1 MDPSARKAQGLS
13 VRVVVRVRPI
23 TSTDASHACT
33 CLSVDPDR
41 QHVSL
46 SPPEAGRAGHK
57 YSFDAALTDAATQE
71 EVYEAAGVQQLVQA
85 AAQGAPGVC
94 RGTGKNSTKSPGNP
108 SNNFF
113 VGIGWLQGRVLCS
126 CAGHCRQRGALQPR

>member
-1 MDPSARKAQGLS
+1 MASPSAPKGSMDPSARKAQGLS

-71 EVYEAAGVQQLVQA
+71 EVYEAAGVQQLVLA
-85 AAQGAPGVC
+85 AAQGAPGGVQESWK
-94 RGTGKNSTKSPGNP
+94 RFN
-108 SNNFF
+108 
-113 VGIGWLQGRVLCS
+113 R
-126 CAGHCRQRGALQPR
+126 

>member
-1 MDPSARKAQGLS
+1 MSSPTTLKGPAHSSMDPSAKKPQGLS

-23 TSTDASHACT
+23 TGTDTSRSCT

-46 SPPEAGRAGHK
+46 SPPDGARAGHK

-85 AAQGAPGVC
+85 AAQGALGPRAGRRAQQGRSCCDAVC
-94 RGTGKNSTKSPGNP
+94 RQHG
-108 SNNFF
+108 
-113 VGIGWLQGRVLCS
+113 VR
-126 CAGHCRQRGALQPR
+126 

>member
-23 TSTDASHACT
+23 TSTDASHDCT
-33 CLSVDPDR
+33 CLSVDPNG

-85 AAQGAPGVC
+85 AAQGAPDGVQ
-94 RGTGKNSTKSPGNP
+94 GPGKDSTGSPGHP
-108 SNNFF
+108 SNAFL
-113 VGIGWLQGRVLCS
+113 VGIGWLQGGLLCS
-126 CAGHCRQRGALQPR
+126 CTGYCRQR